1 MPDEKLEEFEQH
13 YDECAGEQTSFLA
26 SNIASTRKFHIETP
40 DVTIQVRPESAG
52 LVETRFI
59 DGRQCLVIAVSD
71 HVEVN
76 GISAKTMK
84 TGVRNLYAGTADEE

>member
-1 MPDEKLEEFEQH
+1 M
-13 YDECAGEQTSFLA
+13 
-26 SNIASTRKFHIETP
+26 
-40 DVTIQVRPESAG
+40 TIQVRPESAG

-76 GISAKTMK
+76 GVP
-84 TGVRNLYAGTADEE
+84 VRKLSQEMEKAGLTDRKEEP